1 MKIIPYGG
9 LACPQTTF
17 EIIMEYY
24 TEKSKLILTEYGR
37 NIQQMVEYA
46 MTIEDRAERQ
56 RCVNTIINVMGN
68 LFPHLRD
75 VNDFKHKL
83 WDHLAMMSNYQL
95 DIDYPYDVPKARE
108 HTVPD
113 KLPYPSPT
121 LRNRHYGRFLQQ
133 FINVASAYEGPDKIR
148 FITII
153 ANQAKKSYLLWN
165 GESVSDKKILD
176 DLRELSGGKLQ
187 FSDDEIKLRDS
198 RELLYSP
205 QKNKNYTKQKSRSN
219 YNYKYKQQ

>member
-1 MKIIPYGG
+1 
-9 LACPQTTF
+9 
-17 EIIMEYY
+17 MEYY

-46 MTIEDRAERQ
+46 MTIKDRAERQ

-133 FINVASAYEGPDKIR
+133 FINVASAYDGPDKIR

>member
-1 MKIIPYGG
+1 
-9 LACPQTTF
+9 
-17 EIIMEYY
+17 MEYY

-95 DIDYPYDVPKARE
+95 DIDYTYDVPKARE

-133 FINVASAYEGPDKIR
+133 FINVASAYDGPDKIR

>member
-1 MKIIPYGG
+1 
-9 LACPQTTF
+9 
-17 EIIMEYY
+17 MEYY

-133 FINVASAYEGPDKIR
+133 FINVASAYDGPDKIR

-165 GESVSDKKILD
+165 GESVSDEKILD

>member
-1 MKIIPYGG
+1 
-9 LACPQTTF
+9 
-17 EIIMEYY
+17 MEYY
-24 TEKSKLILTEYGR
+24 TEKNKLILTEYGR

-133 FINVASAYEGPDKIR
+133 FINVASAYDGPDKIR

>member
-1 MKIIPYGG
+1 
-9 LACPQTTF
+9 
-17 EIIMEYY
+17 MEYY

-133 FINVASAYEGPDKIR
+133 FINVASAYDGPDKIR

-198 RELLYSP
+198 KELLYSP

>member
-1 MKIIPYGG
+1 
-9 LACPQTTF
+9 
-17 EIIMEYY
+17 MEYY

-133 FINVASAYEGPDKIR
+133 FINVASAYDGPDKIR

-176 DLRELSGGKLQ
+176 DLRKLSGGKLQ

>member
-1 MKIIPYGG
+1 
-9 LACPQTTF
+9 
-17 EIIMEYY
+17 MEYY

-46 MTIEDRAERQ
+46 VTIEDRAERQ

-133 FINVASAYEGPDKIR
+133 FINVASAYDGPDKIR

>member
-1 MKIIPYGG
+1 
-9 LACPQTTF
+9 
-17 EIIMEYY
+17 MEYY

-198 RELLYSP
+198 KELLYSP

>member
-1 MKIIPYGG
+1 M
-9 LACPQTTF
+9 
-17 EIIMEYY
+17 MEYY

-133 FINVASAYEGPDKIR
+133 FINVASAYDGPDKIR